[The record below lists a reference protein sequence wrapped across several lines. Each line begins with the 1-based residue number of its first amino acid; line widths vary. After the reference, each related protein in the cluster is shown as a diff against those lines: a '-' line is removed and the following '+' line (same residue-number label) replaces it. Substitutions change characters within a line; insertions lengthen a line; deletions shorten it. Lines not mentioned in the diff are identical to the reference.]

1 MGILGS
7 IVLLLA
13 VTVLTV
19 AICRRLHLPTIIG
32 YLAVGIAVGPFALA
46 LVPDNAQGRLLA
58 EIGVVLMLFSI
69 GLEFSLQELKAMPK
83 SVWALGVAQLS
94 LTTLAAGAAALM
106 FNIGWQGALAIGAA
120 VAISATSVGTKL
132 LVERAELTSEH
143 GKRVIAILLFQDIAV
158 IPFLVLLP
166 TLAQGGS
173 LVAALGSAGVKA
185 AMALAL
191 ILGLGR
197 PMVRWWMRTVAARRS
212 PELFMLNILL
222 VTLGLAWVT
231 EHAGLS
237 LALGAFIAG
246 MLIAETEFR
255 YQVEEDI
262 KPFRDVLLGF
272 FFITLGMQLDIPSI
286 LPLLHWVLA
295 LMGALML
302 LKFVI
307 IAGVLKAMKTPIATN
322 VRTAIF
328 LSQAGEFSFV
338 LVTLAGSLGK
348 IPDTQR
354 QVLLAAMVLSLLL
367 SPLLISQS
375 DRIVK
380 KLTANDWMARAVALT
395 QLAAAKV
402 VRQDHVLICGYGRSG
417 QFLARLLEREN
428 IAWMALDNDPQ
439 RVREAQAAGAPV
451 SYGDASRAE
460 ALTVAGVAKA
470 KALVVTF
477 ADTGTAKRILRAVQK
492 VNASLPVIVRTTDEG
507 TIEALLEAGATEV
520 VPEVLEGALMLASQA
535 MLTAGT
541 PLNRVLKRIRAVREE
556 RYNLFQGFFHG
567 ASDTP
572 ETDDDAIRLHAFVL
586 TGGARSI
593 GMSIT
598 ETKLPSAVTIQSVRR
613 GGQTADH
620 RGAEF
625 LFQEGDRVVVLGGL
639 TAIGRAKD
647 ALL

>member
-1 MGILGS
+1 
-7 IVLLLA
+7 
-13 VTVLTV
+13 
-19 AICRRLHLPTIIG
+19 
-32 YLAVGIAVGPFALA
+32 
-46 LVPDNAQGRLLA
+46 
-58 EIGVVLMLFSI
+58 
-69 GLEFSLQELKAMPK
+69 LEFSLKELKAMPK
-83 SVWALGVAQLS
+83 SVWWLGVAQLS
-94 LTTLAAGAAALM
+94 LTTLAAGAAAFM
-106 FNIGWQGALAIGAA
+106 FNIGWQGALAVGAA
-120 VAISATSVGTKL
+120 VAISSTSVGTKL
-132 LVERAELTSEH
+132 LVERAELTSDH

-158 IPFLVLLP
+158 VPFLVLLP
-166 TLAQGGS
+166 TLARGGS
-173 LVAALGSAGVKA
+173 LIAALGSAGVKA
-185 AMALAL
+185 AIALAL

-197 PMVRWWMRTVAARRS
+197 PMVRWWMRAVAARRS
-212 PELFMLNILL
+212 PELFMLNVLL
-222 VTLGLAWVT
+222 VTLGLAWTT

-272 FFITLGMQLDIPSI
+272 FFITLGMQLDVPSI
-286 LPLLHWVLA
+286 LPMLLWVFA
-295 LMGALML
+295 LMASLMT
-302 LKFVI
+302 LKFLI
-307 IAGVLKAMKTPIATN
+307 IAGVLKAMKTPITSN

-338 LVTLAGSLGK
+338 LVTLAGGLGT
-348 IPDTQR
+348 IPDLER

-367 SPLLISQS
+367 SPLLIAQS
-375 DRIVK
+375 DRIVR

-395 QLAAAKV
+395 QLAASKV

-417 QFLARLLEREN
+417 QFLARLLEREH

-477 ADTGTAKRILRAVQK
+477 SDTGAAKRILRAVQK
-492 VNASLPVIVRTTDEG
+492 VNASLPVIVRTTDEA

-586 TGGARSI
+586 TEGARCIGLSI
-593 GMSIT
+593 P
-598 ETKLPSAVTIQSVRR
+598 ETRLPSAVTLQSVRR

-625 LFQEGDRVVVLGGL
+625 VFQEGDRVVLLGGL